1 MTTTDRPPL
10 PPPRPRKSGA
20 PSPLHGL
27 RVIDFSHFIAG
38 PMCTLFLADM
48 GADVIKI
55 ENAANGDD
63 FRRFQPHLGGEGVPF
78 LWVNRNKKG
87 IALDLTNEAAQK
99 IATELVASADILVEN
114 FSRGVMERF
123 GLGYDAMQKLNPRLI
138 YCSVSAYGRDGAM
151 ADRLGFDPVIQ
162 AETGFMSMNGFPDQP
177 GVRTGPAIM
186 DISTGMTAT
195 IAVLGALAA
204 RHSTGCGQRVE
215 TALFDTAALMLG
227 FHAMNYLATGRNPTR
242 AGNRSADSTPT
253 GTFNTADGPLYI
265 TCANDRTFRRLVTDV
280 LARPDLAEDPRFLSN
295 RDRMAHRDQ
304 LTVIIEEILAGD
316 SSERWVVKM
325 QAAGVPAGV
334 VRTIEG
340 AFSSFEM
347 AERALASS
355 IPHPTA
361 GEIPNIGSPLR
372 FSETPVLDPVAAPTL
387 GQHTTEV
394 LERVLGYGP
403 ERIAELTAAGAF
415 GSSG

>member
-1 MTTTDRPPL
+1 MTTTGRPQL
-10 PPPRPRKSGA
+10 PPPRLRVPGA
-20 PSPLHGL
+20 PSPLQGL

-87 IALDLTNEAAQK
+87 VALDLTNEAAQK

-123 GLGYDAMQKLNPRLI
+123 GLGYDAMHKLNPRLI

-162 AETGFMSMNGFPDQP
+162 AETGFMSMNGFSDQP

-186 DISTGMTAT
+186 DISTGMTAA
-195 IAVLGALAA
+195 IAVLGALTA
-204 RHSTGCGQRVE
+204 RQNTGLGQRVE

-253 GTFNTADGPLYI
+253 GTFQTADGPLYV
-265 TCANDRTFRRLVTDV
+265 TCANDRTFRRLVTNV
-280 LARPDLAEDPRFLSN
+280 LERPDLAEDPRFVSN
-295 RDRMAHRDQ
+295 RDRMAHRDE
-304 LTVIIEEILAGD
+304 LTAIIEGILAGH
-316 SSERWVVKM
+316 SSERWAAKM

-334 VRTIEG
+334 VRTIED

-361 GEIPNIGSPLR
+361 GDIPNIGSPLR
-372 FSETPVLDPVAAPTL
+372 FSETPVLDPIAAPTL

-394 LERVLGYGP
+394 LEHVLGYGP
-403 ERIAELTAAGAF
+403 ERIAELRTAGAF

>member
-1 MTTTDRPPL
+1 MTTTGRPQL
-10 PPPRPRKSGA
+10 SPPRPRAPGA
-20 PSPLHGL
+20 PSPLQGL

-48 GADVIKI
+48 GAEVIKI

-123 GLGYDAMQKLNPRLI
+123 GLGYHAMHELNPRLI

-162 AETGFMSMNGFPDQP
+162 AETGFMSMNGFPDQE

-186 DISTGMTAT
+186 DISTGMTAA

-204 RHSTGCGQRVE
+204 RQSTGRGQRVE

-227 FHAMNYLATGRNPTR
+227 FHAVNYLATGRNPTR

-253 GTFNTADGPLYI
+253 GTFQTADGPLYI
-265 TCANDRTFRRLVTDV
+265 TCANDRTFRRLVNNV
-280 LARPDLAEDPRFLSN
+280 LERPELAEDPRFLSN
-295 RDRMAHRDQ
+295 RDRMAHRDE
-304 LTVIIEEILAGD
+304 LTAIIEGILAGKP
-316 SSERWVVKM
+316 SEEWATKM
-325 QAAGVPAGV
+325 HAAGVPAGV
-334 VRTIEG
+334 VRTVEG

-355 IPHPTA
+355 IPHPAA
-361 GEIPNIGSPLR
+361 GEIPNIASPLR

-403 ERIAELTAAGAF
+403 ERVAALRAAGAF
-415 GSSG
+415 GHAS

>member
-1 MTTTDRPPL
+1 MTATGRPQL
-10 PPPRPRKSGA
+10 PPPRPRAPGA
-20 PSPLHGL
+20 PSPLQGL

-87 IALDLTNEAAQK
+87 IALDLTNEAAQT

-123 GLGYDAMQKLNPRLI
+123 GLGYDAMHKLNPRLI

-186 DISTGMTAT
+186 DISTGMTAA
-195 IAVLGALAA
+195 IGVLGALTA
-204 RHSTGCGQRVE
+204 RQSTGLGQRVE

-253 GTFNTADGPLYI
+253 GTFQTADGPLYI
-265 TCANDRTFRRLVTDV
+265 TCANDRTFRRLVINV
-280 LARPDLAEDPRFLSN
+280 LERPELAEDPRFVNN
-295 RDRMAHRDQ
+295 RDRMARRDE
-304 LTVIIEEILAGD
+304 LTAIIERILAGD
-316 SSERWVVKM
+316 SSERWAAKM

-334 VRTIEG
+334 VRTIED

-394 LERVLGYGP
+394 LEHVLGYGP
-403 ERIAELTAAGAF
+403 ERIAELRTAGAF
-415 GSSG
+415 GSSS

>member
-1 MTTTDRPPL
+1 
-10 PPPRPRKSGA
+10 
-20 PSPLHGL
+20 L

-87 IALDLTNEAAQK
+87 VALDLTNEIAQK
-99 IATELVASADILVEN
+99 IAAELVASADILVEN

-123 GLGYDAMQKLNPRLI
+123 GLGYDAMHKLNPRLI

-186 DISTGMTAT
+186 DISTGMTAA

-204 RHSTGCGQRVE
+204 RQSSGRGQRVE

-227 FHAMNYLATGRNPTR
+227 FHASNYLATGRNPTR

-253 GTFNTADGPLYI
+253 GTFQTADAPLYI
-265 TCANDRTFRRLVTDV
+265 TCANDRTFRRLVTTV
-280 LARPDLAEDPRFLSN
+280 LERPELAADPRFVSN
-295 RDRMAHRDQ
+295 RDRMAHRDE
-304 LTVIIEEILAGD
+304 LTVIIEGILAGD
-316 SSERWVVKM
+316 SSERWAAKM

-340 AFSSFEM
+340 AFRSFEM
-347 AERALASS
+347 AERALASC

-372 FSETPVLDPVAAPTL
+372 FSETPVLDPIAAPTL

-403 ERIAELTAAGAF
+403 ERIAELTAGGAF
-415 GSSG
+415 GSPS

>member
-1 MTTTDRPPL
+1 MITGRPQL
-10 PPPRPRKSGA
+10 PPPRPRAPVA
-20 PSPLHGL
+20 PSPLQGL
-27 RVIDFSHFIAG
+27 RVVDFSHFIAG

-99 IATELVASADILVEN
+99 IAIELVASADILVEN
-114 FSRGVMERF
+114 FSRGVMDRF
-123 GLGYDAMQKLNPRLI
+123 GLGYDAMHELNPRLI

-151 ADRLGFDPVIQ
+151 SDRLGFDPVIQ
-162 AETGFMSMNGFPDQP
+162 AETGFMSMNGFPERE

-186 DISTGMTAT
+186 DISTGMTAA

-204 RHSTGCGQRVE
+204 RQNTGRGQRVE
-215 TALFDTAALMLG
+215 TALFDTAVLMLG
-227 FHAMNYLATGRNPTR
+227 FHAVNYLATGSNPTR

-253 GTFNTADGPLYI
+253 GTFQTADGPLYI
-265 TCANDRTFRRLVTDV
+265 ACANDRTFRRLVIDV
-280 LARPDLAEDPRFLSN
+280 LERPELAEDPRFIGN
-295 RDRMAHRDQ
+295 RERMAHRDE
-304 LTVIIEEILAGD
+304 LTALIEVILAGD
-316 SSERWVVKM
+316 SSERWAAKM
-325 QAAGVPAGV
+325 QAAGVPSGV
-334 VRTIEG
+334 VRTVEG
-340 AFSSFEM
+340 AFTSFEM

-361 GEIPNIGSPLR
+361 GEIPNIRSPLR

-403 ERIAELTAAGAF
+403 ERIAELTATGAF
-415 GSSG
+415 GSRS

>member
-1 MTTTDRPPL
+1 
-10 PPPRPRKSGA
+10 
-20 PSPLHGL
+20 L

-48 GADVIKI
+48 GADVIKV

-99 IATELVASADILVEN
+99 IAIELVASADILVEN

-123 GLGYDAMQKLNPRLI
+123 GLGYDAMHELNPRLI

-162 AETGFMSMNGFPDQP
+162 AETGFMSMNGFPDQE
-177 GVRTGPAIM
+177 GVRTGPAIV
-186 DISTGMTAT
+186 DISTGMTAA
-195 IAVLGALAA
+195 IAVLGALTA
-204 RHSTGCGQRVE
+204 RQSTGRGQRVE

-253 GTFNTADGPLYI
+253 GTFQTADGPLYI
-265 TCANDRTFRRLVTDV
+265 TCANDRTFRRLVSNV
-280 LARPDLAEDPRFLSN
+280 LERPELAEDARFVSN
-295 RDRMAHRDQ
+295 RDRMAHREE
-304 LTVIIEEILAGD
+304 LTAIIEGILGSD
-316 SSERWVVKM
+316 SSERWAAKM
-325 QAAGVPAGV
+325 HAAGVPSGV
-334 VRTIEG
+334 VRTVEG

-347 AERALASS
+347 TERALASS

-361 GEIPNIGSPLR
+361 GDIPNIGSPLR

-387 GQHTTEV
+387 GQHTTDV
-394 LERVLGYGP
+394 LERILGYGP
-403 ERIAELTAAGAF
+403 ERIAALTTAGAF
-415 GSSG
+415 GSPS

>member
-1 MTTTDRPPL
+1 MTERPKL
-10 PPPRPRKSGA
+10 PPARARAPRA
-20 PSPLHGL
+20 PSPLQGL

-48 GADVIKI
+48 GADVIKV

-99 IATELVASADILVEN
+99 IAIELVASADILVEN

-123 GLGYDAMQKLNPRLI
+123 GLGYDAMHELNPRLI

-162 AETGFMSMNGFPDQP
+162 AETGFMSMNGFPDQE
-177 GVRTGPAIM
+177 GVRTGPAIV
-186 DISTGMTAT
+186 DISTGMTAA
-195 IAVLGALAA
+195 IAVLGALTA
-204 RHSTGCGQRVE
+204 RQSTGRGQRVE

-253 GTFNTADGPLYI
+253 GTFRTADGPLYI
-265 TCANDRTFRRLVTDV
+265 TCANDRTFRRLVSNA
-280 LARPDLAEDPRFLSN
+280 LERPELAEDARFVSN
-295 RDRMAHRDQ
+295 RDRMAHREE
-304 LTVIIEEILAGD
+304 LTAIIEGILGSD
-316 SSERWVVKM
+316 SSERWAAKM
-325 QAAGVPAGV
+325 HAAGVPSGV
-334 VRTIEG
+334 VRTVEG

-347 AERALASS
+347 TERALASS

-361 GEIPNIGSPLR
+361 GDIPNIGSPLH

-387 GQHTTEV
+387 GQHTTDV
-394 LERVLGYGP
+394 LQRVLGYGP
-403 ERIAELTAAGAF
+403 ERIAALTTASAF
-415 GSSG
+415 GSPS

>member
-1 MTTTDRPPL
+1 MTARPQL
-10 PPPRPRKSGA
+10 PPPRPRTPGA
-20 PSPLHGL
+20 PSPLQGL

-48 GADVIKI
+48 GAEVIKI

-87 IALDLTNEAAQK
+87 VALDLTNEAARK
-99 IATELVASADILVEN
+99 VAVELAASADILVEN
-114 FSRGVMERF
+114 FSLGVMERF
-123 GLGYDAMQKLNPRLI
+123 GLGYEAMHELNPRLI

-162 AETGFMSMNGFPDQP
+162 AETGFMSMNGFPDQE

-186 DISTGMTAT
+186 DISTGMAAA

-204 RHSTGCGQRVE
+204 RQSTGRGQRVE

-253 GTFNTADGPLYI
+253 GTFQTADGPLYI
-265 TCANDRTFRRLVTDV
+265 TCANDRTYRRLVTNV
-280 LARPDLAEDPRFLSN
+280 LERPDLAEDPRFLSN
-295 RDRMAHRDQ
+295 RDRMAHREE
-304 LTVIIEEILAGD
+304 LTAIIEGILASD
-316 SSERWVVKM
+316 SSERWAAKM
-325 QAAGVPAGV
+325 RAAAVPSGV
-334 VRTIEG
+334 VRTVEG
-340 AFSSFEM
+340 AFNSFEM

-355 IPHPTA
+355 ISHPAA

-387 GQHTTEV
+387 GQHTAEV
-394 LERVLGYGP
+394 LERVLGYAP

-415 GSSG
+415 GTAS

>member
-1 MTTTDRPPL
+1 MTTTSRPQL
-10 PPPRPRKSGA
+10 PPPRPRAPDA
-20 PSPLHGL
+20 PSPLQGL

-87 IALDLTNEAAQK
+87 IALDLTNEAAQT

-123 GLGYDAMQKLNPRLI
+123 GLGYDAVHKLNPRLI

-186 DISTGMTAT
+186 DISTGMTAA
-195 IAVLGALAA
+195 IAVLGALTA
-204 RHSTGCGQRVE
+204 RHSTGLGQRVE

-253 GTFNTADGPLYI
+253 GTFQTADGPLYI
-265 TCANDRTFRRLVTDV
+265 TCANDRTFRRLVTNV
-280 LARPDLAEDPRFLSN
+280 LERPELAEDPRFASN
-295 RDRMAHRDQ
+295 RDRMAHRDE
-304 LTVIIEEILAGD
+304 LTAIIEGILASD
-316 SSERWVVKM
+316 SSERWAAKM

-334 VRTIEG
+334 VRTIED

-347 AERALASS
+347 AERGLTSS

-387 GQHTTEV
+387 GQHTIEV
-394 LERVLGYGP
+394 LEHVLGYGP
-403 ERIAELTAAGAF
+403 ERIAALRTAGAF
-415 GSSG
+415 GSSS

>member
-1 MTTTDRPPL
+1 MTTTGRPQL
-10 PPPRPRKSGA
+10 PPPRPRAPGA
-20 PSPLHGL
+20 PSPLQGL

-55 ENAANGDD
+55 ENATNGDD
-63 FRRFQPHLGGEGVPF
+63 FRRFRPHLGGEGVPF

-123 GLGYDAMQKLNPRLI
+123 GLGYDAMHKLNPRLI

-186 DISTGMTAT
+186 DISTGMTAA
-195 IAVLGALAA
+195 IGVLGALTA
-204 RHSTGCGQRVE
+204 RQSTGLGQRVE

-227 FHAMNYLATGRNPTR
+227 FHAMNYLATGRNPAR

-253 GTFNTADGPLYI
+253 GTFQTADGPLYI
-265 TCANDRTFRRLVTDV
+265 TCANDRTYRRLVTNV
-280 LARPDLAEDPRFLSN
+280 LERPELAKDPRFVSN
-295 RDRMAHRDQ
+295 RDRMAHRDE
-304 LTVIIEEILAGD
+304 LTAIIEGILAGD
-316 SSERWVVKM
+316 SSERWAAKM

-334 VRTIEG
+334 VRTIED

-347 AERALASS
+347 AERALTSS

-394 LERVLGYGP
+394 LEHVLGYGP
-403 ERIAELTAAGAF
+403 ERIAELRTAGAF
-415 GSSG
+415 GSSS

>member
-1 MTTTDRPPL
+1 MTTTGRPQL
-10 PPPRPRKSGA
+10 SPPRPRAPGA
-20 PSPLHGL
+20 PSPLQGL

-48 GADVIKI
+48 GAEVIKI

-123 GLGYDAMQKLNPRLI
+123 GLGYDAMHELNPRLI

-162 AETGFMSMNGFPDQP
+162 AETGFMSMNGFPDQE

-186 DISTGMTAT
+186 DISTGMTAA

-204 RHSTGCGQRVE
+204 RQSTGRGQRVE

-227 FHAMNYLATGRNPTR
+227 FHAVNYLATGRNPTR

-253 GTFNTADGPLYI
+253 GTFETADGPLYI
-265 TCANDRTFRRLVTDV
+265 TCANDRTFRRLVNNV
-280 LARPDLAEDPRFLSN
+280 LERPELAEDPRFLSN
-295 RDRMAHRDQ
+295 RDRMAHRDE
-304 LTVIIEEILAGD
+304 LTAIIEGILAGK
-316 SSERWVVKM
+316 SSEEWATKM
-325 QAAGVPAGV
+325 HAAGVPAGV
-334 VRTIEG
+334 VRTVEG

-355 IPHPTA
+355 IPHPAA
-361 GEIPNIGSPLR
+361 GEIPNIASPLR

-387 GQHTTEV
+387 GQHTTDV
-394 LERVLGYGP
+394 LERVLGYGS
-403 ERIAELTAAGAF
+403 ERIAELTIAGAF
-415 GSSG
+415 GSPS